1 MKDTVFV
8 DLSWIETV
16 VTVASPNITLAAKLA
31 PDYTFEA
38 EAFGFRMRL
47 LKVVGGSDVG
57 ILVRKDRALDSE
69 MEEERLEHGAIVH
82 EVQVTGGRLQ
92 YQKRD
97 GEGPELGWVSLQ
109 AAGKRL
115 LEELNIH
122 DWPLHSRSDDFWH
135 TTLSEETYAV
145 MRSKLTEPR
154 GTGTLLPVVGVEV
167 SGGG

>member
-47 LKVVGGSDVG
+47 WKVVGGSDVG

-82 EVQVTGGRLQ
+82 EVQVR
-92 YQKRD
+92 
-97 GEGPELGWVSLQ
+97 
-109 AAGKRL
+109 
-115 LEELNIH
+115 
-122 DWPLHSRSDDFWH
+122 
-135 TTLSEETYAV
+135 
-145 MRSKLTEPR
+145 
-154 GTGTLLPVVGVEV
+154 
-167 SGGG
+167 